1 MRIKIP
7 TQILLEGVGYGAA
20 VASQKSTK
28 PIHECVAIHADPT
41 TGARVEAADMHVGV
55 RFHFSDAVV
64 EEAGTLVV
72 PAARLAS
79 IVREIGEDET
89 TLVDEGGNLALDTGR
104 SHFQIR
110 GERYEEFTELPFF
123 PKSPDVSV
131 AGPTLQN
138 MIRRTVFAT
147 AKEPGRFALHGVR
160 YAQTGEGTE
169 MVATDGRRLARIEE
183 RHVAETP
190 PKDKNSK
197 RGVKSNASSDG
208 AKLLAFIVMPKALTL
223 VDRMLNARPTAGVD
237 MAVADRQVFFRVHDC
252 MVVSRL
258 VEGAFPPIDGVIP
271 TDMVC
276 TVRVPAA
283 QLLQGIRQALLMT
296 TRDAMSV
303 EFLIDQDEI
312 SIRTRATEIGHANV
326 VIPATYDG
334 SPQRLGFNPVLLQD
348 GLKVM
353 DPSAEVTISCGK
365 GKRACLLSDNDSYAY
380 VVGLVDLE

>member
-1 MRIKIP
+1 MKARIP
-7 TQILLEGVGYGAA
+7 TQVLLEGIGYGAA
-20 VASQKSTK
+20 VASVKSTR
-28 PIHECVAIHADPT
+28 PIHECVAIHADRT
-41 TGARVEAADMHVGV
+41 TGVSLEAADLHVGV
-55 RFHFSDAVV
+55 RYHFSDAVV
-64 EEAGTLVV
+64 EEEGTLVV
-72 PAARLAS
+72 PASRLLS
-79 IVREIGEDET
+79 IVREISEDET
-89 TLVDEGGNLALDTGR
+89 TLVDDDGNLALDTGR

-110 GERYEEFTELPFF
+110 GERYEEFSDLPFF
-123 PKSPDVSV
+123 PTTPDSSV
-131 AGPTLQN
+131 PGPTLQN

-160 YAQTGEGTE
+160 YAQTGSGTE

-183 RHVAETP
+183 QTGSAKPSTT
-190 PKDKNSK
+190 DSK
-197 RGVKSNASSDG
+197 EDG
-208 AKLLAFIVMPKALTL
+208 SKKKAGLSYIVMPKALTL
-223 VDRMLNARPTAGVD
+223 VDRMLSARPTAAVD
-237 MAVADRQVFFRVHDC
+237 MAVAGRQVFFRVHDC

-258 VEGAFPPIDGVIP
+258 VEGTFPPIEGVIP

-283 QLLQGIRQALLMT
+283 QLLQGVRQALLMT

-326 VIPATYDG
+326 VIPANYDG
-334 SPQRLGFNPVLLQD
+334 PPQRLGFNPVLLQD

-353 DPSAEVTISCGK
+353 DPSGDVTISCGK
-365 GKRACLLSDNDSYAY
+365 GRRACLLTDNDAYAY